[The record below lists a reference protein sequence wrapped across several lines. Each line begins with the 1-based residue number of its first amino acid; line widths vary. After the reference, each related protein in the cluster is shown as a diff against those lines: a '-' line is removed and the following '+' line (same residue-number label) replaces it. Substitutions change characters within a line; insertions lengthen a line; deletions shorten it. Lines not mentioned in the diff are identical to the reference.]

1 MSTETDA
8 PVPVVEEDATSAIDP
23 RLLQTQAGVGGY
35 LRALGSRFRGGDLG
49 SLPVVVGLVLIWII
63 FQTQNS
69 RFLSAGNLENLA
81 LQNVDVGVIAIG
93 IVLVLLLGEI
103 DLSVGSVSGVCACLM
118 GVLLTQHHVAA
129 PLALLAALGLGAA
142 IGFIHGVVFAK
153 IGIPAF
159 VVTLAGLLGWAGLQL
174 HLVGTSGSVALPYGG
189 SINEIQ
195 TTFLSKTVGWILGIV
210 VVALYVMTELLGAA
224 RRKQAGLRAA
234 PPADRIV
241 KLVIMAAGTLVAIG
255 VANSDRG
262 VPLSVLIFLA
272 LVVGFQQMLTRTK
285 FGRHIYAVGGNAEA
299 ARRAGISVTGI
310 RIAVM
315 TLAGLLAS
323 VGGILAASR
332 LQAVSASTGGNAE
345 LLNAIAAAVI
355 GGTSLT
361 GGRGRAWSALLG
373 ILVIGSIANG
383 LDLLSIG
390 SDVRE
395 MITGGVLLA
404 AVAVDALARRGRQA
418 SGRA

>member
-1 MSTETDA
+1 
-8 PVPVVEEDATSAIDP
+8 
-23 RLLQTQAGVGGY
+23 
-35 LRALGSRFRGGDLG
+35 
-49 SLPVVVGLVLIWII
+49 
-63 FQTQNS
+63 
-69 RFLSAGNLENLA
+69 
-81 LQNVDVGVIAIG
+81 
-93 IVLVLLLGEI
+93 
-103 DLSVGSVSGVCACLM
+103 
-118 GVLLTQHHVAA
+118 
-129 PLALLAALGLGAA
+129 
-142 IGFIHGVVFAK
+142 
-153 IGIPAF
+153 
-159 VVTLAGLLGWAGLQL
+159 
-174 HLVGTSGSVALPYGG
+174 VALPYGG

-195 TTFLSKTVGWILGIV
+195 TTFLSKPVGWTVGIV
-210 VVALYVMTELLGAA
+210 VVVLYAGAEVLGVA
-224 RRKQAGLRAA
+224 RRRQAGLRPA
-234 PPADRIV
+234 PPVDRIV
-241 KLVIMAAGTLVAIG
+241 RLVVMAAGTLVAIG
-255 VANSDRG
+255 VANADRG
-262 VPLSVLIFLA
+262 VPLSVLIFLV

-315 TLAGLLAS
+315 TLASLLAS